1 MSLPSLLSGVG
12 VIVCVCVCGCVR
24 ACVCVCTEG
33 GASPKTLTCNHV
45 YHIILVNY
53 S

>member
-12 VIVCVCVCGCVR
+12 VIVCVCVC
-24 ACVCVCTEG
+24 TEG
-33 GASPKTLTCNHV
+33 GALPKTLTCNHF

-53 S
+53 SFFFFF